1 MMEDAKMKR
10 QAVALLVLGIGLAGL
25 VAATVTLALQASPA
39 SGQALRLN
47 TPAPEVVG
55 GPWIGSAPLSMEK
68 LRGRVV
74 LVEFWTYG

>member
-1 MMEDAKMKR
+1 MTDANMKR
-10 QAVALLVLGIGLAGL
+10 QAVAVLVLGIGLAGL
-25 VAATVTLALQASPA
+25 LAAAVNLALLTSPA
-39 SGQALRLN
+39 LGQSLRLN

-55 GPWIGSAPLSMEK
+55 GPWIGSAPLSMEQ